1 MPYEKLI
8 FILLP
13 LLVVMAACGDSE
25 KTEVPKTPNTGQ
37 EEPTPDD
44 PSDPDDPDVP
54 GTVGVIDISH
64 YILGYVQPAEF
75 KVLYS
80 QSENC
85 FVVSYDWDRHLM
97 CYNATGDELAEYEAL
112 CNKHGDVTYN
122 QPRQIAIPNQRYY
135 CYSATDIVSIDL
147 IASEAWGDRP
157 AGTSWADLC

>member
-1 MPYEKLI
+1 MKKLI

-37 EEPTPDD
+37 EEST
-44 PSDPDDPDVP
+44 PDDPDVP
-54 GTVGVIDISH
+54 GTVDVIDISH

-85 FVVSYDWDRHLM
+85 FAVSYDGDRRLM

-112 CNKHGDVTYN
+112 CNKHGDVT
-122 QPRQIAIPNQRYY
+122 
-135 CYSATDIVSIDL
+135 
-147 IASEAWGDRP
+147 
-157 AGTSWADLC
+157 